1 MSGFAP
7 TLRRIMRLATPA
19 LLLGSTSGGAM
30 AQGAAAPLLIGTP
43 SALGAQAYGNAD
55 RVASTLLAGG
65 MSRLAA
71 ISAQQGGGITLPWS
85 PPVARQAVVNEKRM
99 GDFRGKLPGWQLQG
113 VQLALSGEAMSYRQ
127 PDLMPAFM
135 RGLAPAPASPLSQS
149 LPSPA
154 MSSPRP
160 AQVPRDGQPDVFGSV
175 AMAVSHTALDGKWAS
190 ISPAIAGRGV
200 WSGIL
205 QTARTAAPAQQ
216 VAMINSWVNHRLRF
230 VDDAQGGDSWASA
243 SQSLGRG
250 AGDCEDYAIA
260 KMKLLE
266 AAGFDRHAMFL
277 VIARD
282 LVRQADHAILAVR
295 IGEDLM
301 ILDNMTDQLLPSSSV
316 SDYRPIMSFNAF
328 GRWTH
333 GYRVKTPQPV
343 QFAAR

>member
-7 TLRRIMRLATPA
+7 TLRSFARHATSA
-19 LLLGSTSGGAM
+19 LLLASSSAAF
-30 AQGAAAPLLIGTP
+30 AQSAAAPVMIGVP
-43 SALGAQAYGNAD
+43 AALGTQAYGNAD

-71 ISAQQGGGITLPWS
+71 ISAQQGGGISLPWS
-85 PPVARQAVVNEKRM
+85 SAAAPQEIINERRI
-99 GDFRGKLPGWQLQG
+99 GDFQGKLPGWQLQG
-113 VQLALSGEAMSYRQ
+113 VRLTLDRGATGYRQ

-135 RGLAPAPASPLSQS
+135 RGLTVPALLPQPARPVDMPTLRPTTAP
-149 LPSPA
+149 
-154 MSSPRP
+154 RI
-160 AQVPRDGQPDVFGSV
+160 GQPDVFGSV

-190 ISPAIAGRGV
+190 ISPAITGKGV

-205 QTARTAAPAQQ
+205 QAARAAGPAQQ
-216 VAMINSWVNHRLRF
+216 VEMINSWVNQRLRF
-230 VDDAQGGDSWASA
+230 VDDRAGSDNWAA
-243 SQSLGRG
+243 AAQSLTRG

-282 LVRQADHAILAVR
+282 LVRQADHAVLAVR
-295 IGEDLM
+295 IGEELM
-301 ILDNMTDQLLPSSSV
+301 ILDDMTDQVLPSSSV
-316 SDYRPIMSFNAF
+316 SDYRPILSFNAF